1 MANHYRSLTTNNGDK
16 TMPTAII
23 ITDNKSLINKKQIKR
38 QLPDY
43 ASPHYFKLI
52 PCKPLNEHGIFIVT
66 SETYNEDIFDDLKY
80 SLDKG
85 SNYVH
90 YIQRIDD
97 GTLIYKDEVKSFL
110 EKPIDFSDITDY
122 VSKSLNLLKVSTKDE
137 ENDDDNSEYDSED
150 DNEYKG
156 LHLLEEIFKA
166 INNEFSKCKLL
177 NELTMR

>member
-1 MANHYRSLTTNNGDK
+1 
-16 TMPTAII
+16 MPTAII

-43 ASPHYFKLI
+43 ANPSSFKLI

-66 SETYNEDIFDDLKY
+66 SVSYNEDIFDDLEY

-85 SNYVH
+85 SKYVH

-97 GTLIYKDEVKSFL
+97 GTLIYEDKVKSFL
-110 EKPIDFSDITDY
+110 EKQIDFSDITDY
-122 VSKSLNLLKVSTKDE
+122 VSKSLALLKVSTKDE
-137 ENDDDNSEYDSED
+137 DNDDDDGEYDSED

-156 LHLLEEIFKA
+156 LYLLEEIFRI
-166 INNEFSKCKLL
+166 INNEFEKCKLL
-177 NELTMR
+177 NELTTR